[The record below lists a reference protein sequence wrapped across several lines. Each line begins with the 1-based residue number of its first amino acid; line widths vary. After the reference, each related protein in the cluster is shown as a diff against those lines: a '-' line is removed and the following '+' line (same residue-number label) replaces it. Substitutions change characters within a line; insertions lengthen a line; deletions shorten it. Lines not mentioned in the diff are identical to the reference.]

1 MVLHDRPHHDD
12 MYSRVDALVDRVFA
26 LPHDPQNMLAG
37 ARAAAR
43 ALGLHPAP
51 VARRRGGPGL
61 VATGVPRGRSATTP
75 GALAGAA
82 IAMVCAARRGAPA
95 MLELTWALGDR
106 EASTRAQ
113 AYLSGLCRV
122 SERMRTLHG
131 VSLHRTLA
139 FGLAPTGA
147 LTGEQVVRLEH
158 AGVVVR
164 QVGVRGPLGAL
175 VHPFARVDELTG
187 SSPGKGFAFCL
198 AQTDPGTS
206 CAECGLCFERPEL
219 AVVFDPER
227 DRGELAELSLGWL
240 LERV

>member
-1 MVLHDRPHHDD
+1 MVLHDTPHHDI
-12 MYSRVDALVDRVFA
+12 YARIGALIDRVFA
-26 LPHDPQNMLAG
+26 LPHDPGAMLAS
-37 ARAAAR
+37 AHAAAR
-43 ALGLHPAP
+43 ALGLHPVP
-51 VARRRGGPGL
+51 VARRVHGTGLMTTGAPGP
-61 VATGVPRGRSATTP
+61 RSATTL

-82 IAMVCAARRGAPA
+82 IAMVCAARRGEPA
-95 MLELTWALGDR
+95 RLELTWALGDR

-113 AYLSGLCRV
+113 AYLSGLCRI

-139 FGLAPTGA
+139 FGLAPAGA